1 MDKNRGVQDMD
12 DYQAAELIKVQTD
25 AMAAWVDHQELL
37 LPWPPKEL
45 SPNARGHWAK
55 RSKAAKSYRMQCFL
69 LARKAGLVAPLGRLL
84 LALEFMPPTARRRDD
99 DNLLASFK
107 AGRDGL
113 ADAMRIDDS
122 MFVSQVQL
130 SKQVHPGGVVRVRI
144 SRFGEGGAS

>member
-1 MDKNRGVQDMD
+1 MAEKAGV
-12 DYQAAELIKVQTD
+12 EGQT
-25 AMAAWVDHQELL
+25 VL

-55 RSKAAKSYRMQCFL
+55 RSRAAKRYRMQCFL

-84 LALEFMPPTARRRDD
+84 LSLEFLPPTARRRDD

-122 MFVSQVQL
+122 VFVSQVQL

-144 SRFGEGGAS
+144 SRFGEGCTS

>member
-1 MDKNRGVQDMD
+1 MGEKAGD
-12 DYQAAELIKVQTD
+12 EVQT
-25 AMAAWVDHQELL
+25 VL

-55 RSKAAKSYRMQCFL
+55 RSRAAKAYRMQCFL
-69 LARKAGLVAPLGRLL
+69 LARKAMLVAPAGRLL
-84 LALEFMPPTARRRDD
+84 LSLEFMPPTARRRDD

-113 ADAMRIDDS
+113 ADALRIDDS
-122 MFVSQVQL
+122 VFVSQVQL

-144 SRFGEGGAS
+144 SRFVAGAAS